1 MLISSAIQVV
11 LYYES
16 RINCFMHIY
25 ILVFILQNTYAEY
38 ELSATAKQPKCQS
51 LILILIWWFEH
62 EIIKSRWYQNY
73 Y

>member
-1 MLISSAIQVV
+1 
-11 LYYES
+11 
-16 RINCFMHIY
+16 MHIY